1 METPTTGCTM
11 NLDDILF
18 GDSRAPD
25 TEMGAFKPFGGAES
39 KLLHYEINQK
49 VVFLTFYTPHFLS
62 AVFC

>member
-1 METPTTGCTM
+1 M